1 MASFDKKKMVELLNK
16 ALSTE
21 YQADLQY
28 LTHAAVIQGINA
40 EPVIARLEEIAKD
53 EEKHAGMLRK
63 RIADGLGGIPTM
75 HVAKTFMETDVEKVL
90 RLNLKFELEAIE
102 LYRGIH
108 ARIPREEML
117 LEHAVRHIIQ
127 DEMEHVEELKL
138 LLSEL

>member
-1 MASFDKKKMVELLNK
+1 MAFDKRKMVELLNK

-40 EPVIARLEEIAKD
+40 EPVIARLKEIAKD
-53 EEKHAGMLRK
+53 EEKHAEMLRD
-63 RIADGLGGIPTM
+63 RIANGLGGIPTM
-75 HVAKTFMETDVEKVL
+75 DVAKRFMETDIEKVL

-102 LYRGIH
+102 LYRGIQ
-108 ARIPREEML
+108 AQIPRGELL
-117 LEHAVRHIIQ
+117 LEHEVRHIIQ

-138 LLSEL
+138 LLGEL